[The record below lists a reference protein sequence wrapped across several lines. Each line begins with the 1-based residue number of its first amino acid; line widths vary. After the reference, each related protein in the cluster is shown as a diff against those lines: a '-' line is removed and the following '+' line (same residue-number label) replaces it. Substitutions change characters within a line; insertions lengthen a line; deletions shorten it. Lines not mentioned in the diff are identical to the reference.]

1 MKTKYLSNESGW
13 SLLEV
18 LIGMIVL
25 AVGLLGLA
33 PMLTMSIEGNMMSR
47 DNTVAASLAKEQVE
61 LYEGMSALPA
71 TPFTQTET
79 GLEGGKYNRLTFLR
93 GHATDTLI
101 PTGVF
106 QIDVQVSWTDGS
118 NVPRTT
124 RYSTFILEP

>member
-1 MKTKYLSNESGW
+1 MKIKYLSNESGW

-18 LIGMIVL
+18 LIAMIVL

-47 DNTVAASLAKEQVE
+47 DNTVAATLAKEQVE
-61 LYEGMSALPA
+61 LFEGLSALPA

-79 GLEGGKYNRLTFLR
+79 GLEGGKYNRSTFLR
-93 GHATDTLI
+93 GHASDSLI
-101 PTGVF
+101 PEGVF
-106 QIDVQVSWTDGS
+106 QIDVQIAWTDGG